1 MLYAAMVFWLM
12 VLVFAAYGTH
22 QLWAGMMKPNV
33 LNIVLL
39 PGTLIAQAG
48 RIVGMLVTGAQINNA
63 ALLTTA
69 DQSKTTKSKA
79 SQPKIPVIG
88 PVLIALLPMLTCGF
102 AIHMV
107 VTTIGQN
114 VLTLPTES
122 TSNTLPLTFNSLWEL
137 LRSTIGVAEHVT
149 GIVLSSDF
157 RNWQTWLF
165 VYLIICLTVRLAP
178 MPGAHRGAIGAVLLI
193 GVLISVVGR
202 FAETSEGTIEGL
214 WDLLNFSV
222 GCLLCLLLLSLIVRG
237 GVGLFRI
244 LTNQTK
250 FK

>member
-1 MLYAAMVFWLM
+1 MLYAAMVFWLL

-33 LNIVLL
+33 LNVVLL

-48 RIVGMLVTGAQINNA
+48 RIVGMLVTGAQINNV

-69 DQSKTTKSKA
+69 DQTKTAKSKA
-79 SQPKIPVIG
+79 QQPKIPVVG
-88 PVLIALLPMLTCGF
+88 PVLVALLPMLACGF

-107 VTTIGQN
+107 VTTLGQD
-114 VLTLPTES
+114 VLPASTEA

-157 RNWQTWLF
+157 RDWQTWLF
-165 VYLIICLTVRLAP
+165 VYLIVCLTVRMAP

-193 GVLISVVGR
+193 GVLISLVGR
-202 FAETSEGTIEGL
+202 FTEASEGAIDGL

-222 GCLLCLLLLSLIVRG
+222 GCLLCLLLLSLMARG

>member
-1 MLYAAMVFWLM
+1 MLYAAMVFWLL

-22 QLWAGMMKPNV
+22 QLWAGIIKPNV
-33 LNIVLL
+33 LNVLLL

-48 RIVGMLVTGAQINNA
+48 RIVGMLVTGAPINNA

-69 DQSKTTKSKA
+69 DPNKTAKNKTA
-79 SQPKIPVIG
+79 QPKIPVIG
-88 PVLIALLPMLTCGF
+88 PVLIALLPMLACGF
-102 AIHMV
+102 AIHML
-107 VTTIGQN
+107 VTTIGRD
-114 VLTLPTES
+114 VLTASTEL
-122 TSNTLPLTFNSLWEL
+122 TSNTLPLTFNSPWEL

-157 RNWQTWLF
+157 QNWQTWLF
-165 VYLIICLTVRLAP
+165 VYLMICLTVRMAP

-193 GVLISVVGR
+193 GVFISVVGR
-202 FAETSEGTIEGL
+202 FAEASAGAIEGL

-222 GCLLCLLLLSLIVRG
+222 GCLLCLLLLSLMARG

>member
-1 MLYAAMVFWLM
+1 MDVM
-12 VLVFAAYGTH
+12 
-22 QLWAGMMKPNV
+22 
-33 LNIVLL
+33 
-39 PGTLIAQAG
+39 
-48 RIVGMLVTGAQINNA
+48 
-63 ALLTTA
+63 
-69 DQSKTTKSKA
+69 
-79 SQPKIPVIG
+79 
-88 PVLIALLPMLTCGF
+88 
-102 AIHMV
+102 
-107 VTTIGQN
+107 TIGQD
-114 VLTLPTES
+114 VLNTSTQL
-122 TSNTLPLTFNSLWEL
+122 TSNELPLTFNSPWEL

-149 GIVLSSDF
+149 GIVLNSDF

-178 MPGAHRGAIGAVLLI
+178 MPGAHRGAIGAILLI
-193 GVLISVVGR
+193 GMLISVMGR

-222 GCLLCLLLLSLIVRG
+222 GCLLCLLLLSLMVRG

>member
-22 QLWAGMMKPNV
+22 QLWAGIMKPNV
-33 LNIVLL
+33 LNVLLL

-69 DQSKTTKSKA
+69 DPAKIAKSKTSK
-79 SQPKIPVIG
+79 PKIPVVG
-88 PVLIALLPMLTCGF
+88 PVLIALLPMLACGF

-107 VTTIGQN
+107 VTTIGQD
-114 VLTLPTES
+114 VLNTSTQL
-122 TSNTLPLTFNSLWEL
+122 TSNELPLTFNSPWEL

-165 VYLIICLTVRLAP
+165 VYLMICLTVRMAP

-193 GVLISVVGR
+193 GVFIGLAGR
-202 FAETSEGTIEGL
+202 FAATTEGAIQGL

-222 GCLLCLLLLSLIVRG
+222 GCLLCLLLLSLTARG

>member
-1 MLYAAMVFWLM
+1 MLYAAMIFWLL

-33 LNIVLL
+33 LNAVLL

-69 DQSKTTKSKA
+69 DPNKTAKSKTSK
-79 SQPKIPVIG
+79 PKIPIVG
-88 PVLIALLPMLTCGF
+88 PVLVALLPMLTCGF
-102 AIHMV
+102 AIHLV
-107 VTTIGQN
+107 VTTIGQD
-114 VLTLPTES
+114 VLTASPES
-122 TSNTLPLTFNSLWEL
+122 TTDTLPLTFNSLWEL
-137 LRSTIGVAEHVT
+137 LRSSIGVAEHVT
-149 GIVLSSDF
+149 DIVLSSNF
-157 RNWQTWLF
+157 RNWQTWVF
-165 VYLIICLTVRLAP
+165 VYLIVCLTVRMAP

-202 FAETSEGTIEGL
+202 FTETSAGTINGL
-214 WDLLNFSV
+214 WELLNFSV

>member
-1 MLYAAMVFWLM
+1 MLYAAMVFWLL

-22 QLWAGMMKPNV
+22 QLWAGIMKPNV
-33 LNIVLL
+33 LNVILL
-39 PGTLIAQAG
+39 PGTVIAQAG

-69 DQSKTTKSKA
+69 DPNKSAKSKA
-79 SQPKIPVIG
+79 TKPKIPVVG
-88 PVLIALLPMLTCGF
+88 PVLVALLPMLACGF

-107 VTTIGQN
+107 VTTIGQD
-114 VLTLPTES
+114 VLTASPES

-149 GIVLSSDF
+149 SIVLSSDF
-157 RNWQTWLF
+157 RSWQTWLF
-165 VYLIICLTVRLAP
+165 VYLIICLTVSMAP

-193 GVLISVVGR
+193 GVLISVMGR
-202 FAETSEGTIEGL
+202 FAETSEGTIASL
-214 WDLLNFSV
+214 WELLNFSV